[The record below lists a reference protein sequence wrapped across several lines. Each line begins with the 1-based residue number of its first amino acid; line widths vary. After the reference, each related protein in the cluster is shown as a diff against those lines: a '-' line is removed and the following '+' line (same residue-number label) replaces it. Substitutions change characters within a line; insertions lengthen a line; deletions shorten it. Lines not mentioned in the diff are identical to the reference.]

1 VAISVQ
7 EKVTVPFLINENDK
21 EVEMKGFGALAFGLC
36 AALAAGSAA
45 ADWSGKGKIGG
56 VFSRGNTE
64 TTSANAI
71 IDLENSLDRWKH
83 KFGGTLLRALDQ
95 EETTADRWELRA
107 ESEYTPTDR
116 VFTWLSSRYENDRF
130 TTYAY
135 QATAATGLGYHFFLR
150 EGTKLDAKL
159 GVGARRAEI
168 RLTDEI
174 EAEHIFRGSID
185 FEHKLTGNT
194 LVFNRYLVEHGPTN
208 TFSQNML
215 GIEVKMTAALGLGL
229 TWEIRRNTEV
239 LPGTRNSDQVF
250 TAGLVI
256 GF

>member
-1 VAISVQ
+1 MRRI
-7 EKVTVPFLINENDK
+7 P
-21 EVEMKGFGALAFGLC
+21 ALAMAVGCTLLTSP
-36 AALAAGSAA
+36 AMAE
-45 ADWSGKGKIGG
+45 WSGKGKIGG
-56 VFSRGNTE
+56 VFSRGNTQ

-71 IDLENSLDRWKH
+71 IDLENELDKWKH
-83 KFGGTLLRALDQ
+83 KFGGTLLRALDE

-135 QATAATGLGYHFFLR
+135 QATAAVGLGYHFFLR

-159 GVGARRAEI
+159 GVGARRAEL
-168 RLTDEI
+168 RLTDEV

-194 LVFNRYLVEHGPTN
+194 LVFNRYLVEHGVTN
-208 TFSQNML
+208 TFSQNVL
-215 GIEVKMTAALGLGL
+215 GIEVKMTKALGLGL
-229 TWEIRRNTEV
+229 AWEIRRNTEV